1 MEKVDY
7 AENFDLTNIVT
18 PINANILQVELE
30 KSGYDSSET
39 QYLVNGFKKG
49 FDIGYDGPKV

>member
-1 MEKVDY
+1 MEEVDY
-7 AENFDLTNIVT
+7 AENFDLTNLVT

-30 KSGYDSSET
+30 KSGYDPNET
-39 QYLVNGFKKG
+39 RYLVNGFENR